1 MVVDSGAVCALG
13 CRAADYGRP
22 YMELRQV
29 MTEHNLTREIVVT
42 QPMQWA
48 GVPDIG
54 EVGALTD
61 ADRACFRELRD
72 VLAKYNA
79 LERFGINLIH
89 KHFDI
94 AEDECLVETIDQ
106 ARRTL
111 TVQPVKKQDIA
122 NAIETQWR
130 LADGSAYIVCD
141 QQCVYN
147 YGHANRHYYR
157 PGAAN

>member
-1 MVVDSGAVCALG
+1 
-13 CRAADYGRP
+13 
-22 YMELRQV
+22 
-29 MTEHNLTREIVVT
+29 MTEQSLGREIVVT

-48 GVPDIG
+48 GVPDIA
-54 EVGALTD
+54 EVGKLND

-94 AEDECLVETIDQ
+94 AEDECLVETIDHEQ
-106 ARRTL
+106 RTL
-111 TVQPVKKQDIA
+111 IVRPVKKHEIG
-122 NAIETQWR
+122 NAVETQWR
-130 LADGSAYIVCD
+130 LADGSAYLICD

-147 YGHANRHYYR
+147 NGHADRHYQR
-157 PGAAN
+157 PGVAN